1 MHTYRVC
8 NLWSHGDK
16 SMRSIHIHVYVYT
29 HSTCEIVCTL
39 DYIYNLYV
47 RARAYVYMHDGSMYW
62 QSVWECVRA
71 RTRTCMYVCGGCR
84 RILLYWSRVV
94 DHLPFS
100 SATLPH
106 LSPPHT
112 VPRPCTPCSP
122 RLFLCASSSCSTRR
136 HPSENLRLSDNLQ
149 SHVFS
154 CVSAPMMIYDDLSQI
169 CIRVI
174 YPLCTRGFGFL
185 YECLFLIA
193 AIEFLVSSAN
203 RSLRLK
209 WIMHFTWYPENEL
222 FVVKRT
228 RSDSSIMQ
236 IINRIDISSEYTW
249 KRGIF

>member
-1 MHTYRVC
+1 MCALARMYTCMMGRCIDKVFENVC
-8 NLWSHGDK
+8 
-16 SMRSIHIHVYVYT
+16 
-29 HSTCEIVCTL
+29 
-39 DYIYNLYV
+39 
-47 RARAYVYMHDGSMYW
+47 ARAHAY
-62 QSVWECVRA
+62 
-71 RTRTCMYVCGGCR
+71 MYVCMWGLPAYFV
-84 RILLYWSRVV
+84 ILIARGRPPPLLQRNSAPS
-94 DHLPFS
+94 LP
-100 SATLPH
+100 TPH
-106 LSPPHT
+106 RTAPLHPMLTPP
-112 VPRPCTPCSP
+112 
-122 RLFLCASSSCSTRR
+122 FLCASSSCSTRR

-203 RSLRLK
+203 RALRLK
-209 WIMHFTWYPENEL
+209 WIMYFTWYPENEL

-236 IINRIDISSEYTW
+236 IINRIDISSEYTRE
-249 KRGIF
+249 RGIF